1 MLFKNRRLPGVMI
14 LGGVVLCLAAN
25 RTEAQEVSP
34 AAPAAKSQSVPA
46 IPNQASPE
54 LKQRPPATAEEKAA
68 VGRMRLDVVVT
79 DKSGNPVAGLDAKD
93 FSLQDEGKPQT
104 IATFQALDGKA
115 SDGTQVNP
123 DSRVSV
129 FLVMDTV
136 NSGLVDLS
144 FMRDEVEKFLRQNGG
159 QLPQPTTVLLFTD
172 AGFETVGETSQD
184 GNKLADAV
192 HAIKPQV
199 HTIHSGAGREALVE
213 RYQLSGKAL
222 AAIAA
227 REATASG
234 RKMMIWIGPGWPILR
249 ATDMNYSA
257 HEHELNYDAI
267 ASLLNQL
274 REGRMVL
281 CSAGGGS
288 AFAVQDLMTPVRS
301 PMEATAAN
309 LALQV
314 LALESGGRTLEAGN
328 RSRPGKQLNA
338 CMQELGA
345 YYTLTFKP
353 PAGKAFAYHALKVS
367 VAKHGLKV
375 NTTAGYYAEP

>member
-1 MLFKNRRLPGVMI
+1 M
-14 LGGVVLCLAAN
+14 
-25 RTEAQEVSP
+25 
-34 AAPAAKSQSVPA
+34 
-46 IPNQASPE
+46 
-54 LKQRPPATAEEKAA
+54 AE
-68 VGRMRLDVVVT
+68 GRMRLDVVVT

-93 FSLQDEGKPQT
+93 FSLQDDGKPQA
-104 IATFQALDGKA
+104 IVTFKA
-115 SDGTQVNP
+115 SDGAQGNL

-129 FLVMDTV
+129 FLMMDMV

-144 FMRDEVEKFLRQNGG
+144 FMREEVERFLRQNGG
-159 QLPQPTTVLLFTD
+159 QLSQPTTVFLLTD
-172 AGFETVGETSQD
+172 AGFEEVGETSQD

-192 HAIKPQV
+192 HAIRPEV
-199 HTIHSGAGREALVE
+199 HTIHSAAGREALVE

-222 AAIAA
+222 AAITA
-227 REATASG
+227 REATVPG

-249 ATDMNYSA
+249 ASDSNYNA
-257 HEHELNYDAI
+257 RDHELNFDAI

-274 REGRMVL
+274 REARMVL
-281 CSAGGGS
+281 CSAGGGN
-288 AFAVQDLMTPVRS
+288 AFTVQDLMQPVRS

-314 LALESGGRTLEAGN
+314 LALESGGRTLDGGN
-328 RSRPGKQLNA
+328 RSRAGKQLNA
-338 CMQELGA
+338 CLQELGA

-353 PAGKAFAYHALKVS
+353 PAGEKPFSYRALKVT